1 MSVQFLSELKN
12 NLKTEAL
19 NLGFTHIG
27 ICDPNSPAS
36 FPVFLD
42 WIGKGYSADMS
53 YLSRRDKIEKRKD
66 PKLILPGVASII
78 VLALPY
84 SSPKSGY
91 AFANRG
97 KIASYALGE
106 DYHVIIPDL
115 LDKLMHWLSLQI
127 PDFKLNYRFYTDTG
141 PVLERALAQKA
152 GLGWIGKNSCLLIPG
167 MGSYFFIGEIF
178 INLPFP
184 PDRPFSSDHCGN
196 CRRCIENCPTNCI
209 NENRTLDANHCI
221 SYLTIENKGTI
232 PVQDREAIGTW
243 VFGCD
248 VCQQVCPWNIR
259 FRSKPELSL
268 FSPNP
273 KLIDFDLLNTENTD
287 LVDFKQRYKSSP
299 ILRAKKLGF
308 LRNIIVAMSNINSL
322 KTIPVLLK
330 IYLSEENTMIRNLII
345 WSLNRFPLL
354 QVRENLQLFMDKNP
368 DIGDFKSLIL
378 DQLDN

>member
-1 MSVQFLSELKN
+1 MSVQFYTELKN

-27 ICDPNSPAS
+27 MCDPNSPVS

-42 WIGKGYSADMS
+42 WIEKGYAAGMS
-53 YLSRRDKIEKRKD
+53 YLSRRDTIEKRED
-66 PKLILPGVASII
+66 PKLILPGVTSII

-84 SSPKSGY
+84 SPPKSGN
-91 AFANRG
+91 AFENRG

-127 PDFKLNYRFYTDTG
+127 PDFELDYRIYTDTG

-167 MGSYFFIGEIF
+167 QGSFFFIGEIF
-178 INLPFP
+178 INIPFP
-184 PDRPFSSDHCGN
+184 PDRPFLSDHCGN

-221 SYLTIENKGTI
+221 SYLTIENKDTI
-232 PVQDREAIGTW
+232 PVHDREAIGTW
-243 VFGCD
+243 IFGCD

-259 FRSKPELSL
+259 FSSEVTVSF

-273 KLIDFDLLNTENTD
+273 KLTDFDLL
-287 LVDFKQRYKSSP
+287 KS
-299 ILRAKKLGF
+299 
-308 LRNIIVAMSNINSL
+308 
-322 KTIPVLLK
+322 
-330 IYLSEENTMIRNLII
+330 
-345 WSLNRFPLL
+345 
-354 QVRENLQLFMDKNP
+354 
-368 DIGDFKSLIL
+368 
-378 DQLDN
+378 